1 MPPAFNLS
9 QDQTLEFNLA
19 SLPASVSGGVALKFV
34 DWSIW
39 KGTHRSLRSSIRL
52 FEHLNLFNESWK
64 DPSQKNQMPTLIGSF
79 RFLKNS
85 VVVIGDRF
93 FILLNKRKKSN
104 YFSIFIEI

>member
-1 MPPAFNLS
+1 MEGSSRF
-9 QDQTLEFNLA
+9 
-19 SLPASVSGGVALKFV
+19 
-34 DWSIW
+34 
-39 KGTHRSLRSSIRL
+39 LRSSIRL

-93 FILLNKRKKSN
+93 FYFTQKRKNVK
-104 YFSIFIEI
+104 YFFGQVHHGLVGK